1 MGSSKDILIDRIF
14 ELEEQVKDLKE
25 ISEFY
30 IQKSQNQAVEKEHI
44 YVHEAQTIW
53 ADSGE
58 LHLECEQGSIVFNM
72 QTLLNDLPSIFDLC
86 LEEHDKN
93 RQYIINQIKTIK

>member
-1 MGSSKDILIDRIF
+1 MLFRNDLYNIQINSITFNKLIIM
-14 ELEEQVKDLKE
+14 
-25 ISEFY
+25 
-30 IQKSQNQAVEKEHI
+30 EKKKNI
-44 YVHEAQTIW
+44 YVHETQTIW

-72 QTLLNDLPSIFDLC
+72 QTLFNDLPSIFDLC